1 MMKIV
6 KSMAFWN
13 GKVLK
18 DVGGYFLDGQKQG
31 FWREIIHNYWS
42 QAEVYVIGEYY
53 KNNKVGVWKY
63 IFHNN
68 IIGLGQYNYQGQRIA
83 KWIEL
88 SDRFSNRSQ
97 ITYIGEYQN
106 GQKIGLWEIWY
117 KDYETKRNKQIGG
130 GLYDK
135 INSIKIGRWIE
146 NCNNFRDCSQVIY
159 QGQYKNGKKV
169 GRWDILYRNQ
179 QSEAFQQMQNYIIKI
194 KTKFSGGGSYDDQV
208 QGDQI
213 KIGSWIEISEE
224 FYKWS
229 QVTYQ
234 GEYKD
239 GKRIGKWEIWFKDCH
254 KNQKKLIGGGFY
266 DEKSSTKIG
275 KWIEQNLR
283 FYYNSQVTWT
293 GQYKNGQKVG
303 RWDIVHEEQ
312 QMQIYIQISKYSGGG
327 LYKEDGDSEIKIG
340 NWIELSHNY
349 RDWSQVTYSGEYKE
363 DKKVGRW
370 DIWYK
375 DWETKKNEQLGSG
388 HYDEISSIKN
398 GVWIEL
404 SDIFDRYSQVIY
416 DGEYQNGK
424 KVGIWMEL
432 EKKRWKLQEGFK
444 KIKDI
449 NYDN

>member
-1 MMKIV
+1 MMAGIIDLCPFIKTNRGYASKFNNLIQPLSQIFKDGIQICFLKIYNRIVIQILFDSSYSIKYFRISFVFSISQILLINLQDLYRSSIWIIYLHLFSLALNNNNIFKCLFPSSYVNEIKCGVLQWKKENEINMMKIV

-179 QSEAFQQMQNYIIKI
+179 QSEAFQQIIYFFGQLYI
-194 KTKFSGGGSYDDQV
+194 D
-208 QGDQI
+208 
-213 KIGSWIEISEE
+213 
-224 FYKWS
+224 
-229 QVTYQ
+229 
-234 GEYKD
+234 
-239 GKRIGKWEIWFKDCH
+239 
-254 KNQKKLIGGGFY
+254 L
-266 DEKSSTKIG
+266 
-275 KWIEQNLR
+275 
-283 FYYNSQVTWT
+283 
-293 GQYKNGQKVG
+293 
-303 RWDIVHEEQ
+303 
-312 QMQIYIQISKYSGGG
+312 QMESQIYQ
-327 LYKEDGDSEIKIG
+327 
-340 NWIELSHNY
+340 
-349 RDWSQVTYSGEYKE
+349 
-363 DKKVGRW
+363 
-370 DIWYK
+370 
-375 DWETKKNEQLGSG
+375 
-388 HYDEISSIKN
+388 
-398 GVWIEL
+398 
-404 SDIFDRYSQVIY
+404 FDQ
-416 DGEYQNGK
+416 
-424 KVGIWMEL
+424 
-432 EKKRWKLQEGFK
+432 KL
-444 KIKDI
+444 
-449 NYDN
+449 